1 MASPVHS
8 AFTSSKNL
16 HPTLSILVSSPM
28 TEPNYYTRGLNGDSY
43 YDDYYSNTHPPPPPT
58 GPHPNIA
65 GFNNLKLDTEICDV
79 DVNYKSDS
87 HTPKAPITNERRLSE
102 EDNCVDQF
110 DNDDTISESLL
121 LDDNGLNDT
130 NSTLSS
136 GSLEKQHS
144 IKASELRGF
153 GTVGIQVQ
161 PETDVKS
168 SSPIRFE
175 GVEYISSTT
184 PVDCSDKETETE
196 DFRVDIVMRNMDISK
211 EEAKE
216 FINSDENEE
225 NLCPLIERRERVD
238 SLDSVSP
245 DEYNC
250 DKTTS
255 PLEERE
261 RIIEEYEDKLN
272 DLTLEIYE
280 KQTRLEDLERSLTRR
295 QARLEVKEKNL
306 ANSGFDNVFHLSVV
320 ILVGYTAT
328 KIVALFFN

>member
-8 AFTSSKNL
+8 AFTSSKDL

-28 TEPNYYTRGLNGDSY
+28 TEPNYYTRGLNNDSY
-43 YDDYYSNTHPPPPPT
+43 YDDHYSNNVPPPPPT

-102 EDNCVDQF
+102 EEND
-110 DNDDTISESLL
+110 DDTISESLL
-121 LDDNGLNDT
+121 LDDNVLNDT

-136 GSLEKQHS
+136 GSLEKSHS
-144 IKASELRGF
+144 IKASQLRGF
-153 GTVGIQVQ
+153 GTVCIQVQ
-161 PETDVKS
+161 PETDEKS
-168 SSPIRFE
+168 SSPVRFE
-175 GVEYISSTT
+175 GVEYISSAT
-184 PVDCSDKETETE
+184 PVVGCDKETETETE

-245 DEYNC
+245 DEYNS

-306 ANSGFDNVFHLSVV
+306 ANSGFDNVFHFSVV

-328 KIVALFFN
+328 KLVSLFFN